1 VFSSTP
7 QNPKAKYYFEDLN
20 RMEKILFDLEEMAKQ
35 IKDNYLICGTF
46 ECGEVI

>member
-1 VFSSTP
+1 
-7 QNPKAKYYFEDLN
+7 
-20 RMEKILFDLEEMAKQ
+20 MEKILFDLEEMSKQ